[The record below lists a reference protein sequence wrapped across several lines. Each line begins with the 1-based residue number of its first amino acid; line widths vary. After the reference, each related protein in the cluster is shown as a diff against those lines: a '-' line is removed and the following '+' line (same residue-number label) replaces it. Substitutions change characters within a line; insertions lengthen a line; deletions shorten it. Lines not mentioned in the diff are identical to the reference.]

1 MRVYGRDYLRTS
13 LARLWHM
20 RHGDAISLGVT
31 VIGIIAHG
39 SRLPPAARSEVA
51 ITGLMGCVFTF
62 NRRAHFH
69 DKRRDS
75 PATPDEFFDTY
86 YVPEKIADYMLYT
99 DMHVQPLIRTPTPG
113 GRYA

>member
-1 MRVYGRDYLRTS
+1 MRVYARDYLRTC

-20 RHGDAISLGVT
+20 RHREGIVYGVT
-31 VIGIIAHG
+31 VEGIVAKG

-51 ITGLMGCVFTF
+51 ITGLKGCIFTF
-62 NRRAHFH
+62 NRRTHFH

-75 PATPDEFFDTY
+75 PATPDEYFDTH
-86 YVPEKIADYMLYT
+86 YVPEKIADYMFYT